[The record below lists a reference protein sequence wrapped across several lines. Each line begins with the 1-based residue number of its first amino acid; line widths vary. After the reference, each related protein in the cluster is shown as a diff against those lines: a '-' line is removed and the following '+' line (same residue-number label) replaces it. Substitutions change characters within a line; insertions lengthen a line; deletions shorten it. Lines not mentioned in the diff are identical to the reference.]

1 MKAPKSVKQILSSKT
16 VGMQGLLQHTQQ
28 LKQLN
33 AQLAHLLPLPL
44 SLHCTAAGVSQQTL
58 TLLAE
63 SSAWAT
69 RLRLQA
75 PSIIRGLQSFN
86 IRTLTVKIQPV
97 QKAATATSRSRPKM
111 STDTANLLN
120 DLAETTSDPK
130 LKSALLRLAQNT
142 SQ

>member
-33 AQLAHLLPLPL
+33 AQLTHLLPLPL

-58 TLLAE
+58 TLLVE

-86 IRTLTVKIQPV
+86 IKTLTVKIQPV
-97 QKAATATSRSRPKM
+97 QKAAAATSRSRPKM
-111 STDTANLLN
+111 SPDTANLLN